1 MNVNEAILKRV
12 RERALADLKPW
23 PDKLKELFEEGGLLT
38 ATAGSHSSE
47 VQKLWNEEPPGV
59 TVHTVEIR
67 VATAATGSQSAG
79 GKRWRSRTARS
90 LVVRGR
96 PPARA
101 AGRTGATQVH
111 AALVRSVS

>member
-47 VQKLWNEEPPGV
+47 VQKVWNEEPPGV
-59 TVHTVEIR
+59 TVHFRGSDSHSAKDTYDALVAALQIR
-67 VATAATGSQSAG
+67 VDRLIEQAVEKLLDHPDAPP
-79 GKRWRSRTARS
+79 R
-90 LVVRGR
+90 VV
-96 PPARA
+96 
-101 AGRTGATQVH
+101 
-111 AALVRSVS
+111 

>member
-1 MNVNEAILKRV
+1 
-12 RERALADLKPW
+12 
-23 PDKLKELFEEGGLLT
+23 
-38 ATAGSHSSE
+38 
-47 VQKLWNEEPPGV
+47 
-59 TVHTVEIR
+59 EIR
-67 VATAATGSQSAG
+67 VATVATGSQSAG

-111 AALVRSVS
+111 AALVRSVSESRVHRTVLWPGSALFQDRRQLSNTLSDRDPQGAIRFDLPQCGGLH